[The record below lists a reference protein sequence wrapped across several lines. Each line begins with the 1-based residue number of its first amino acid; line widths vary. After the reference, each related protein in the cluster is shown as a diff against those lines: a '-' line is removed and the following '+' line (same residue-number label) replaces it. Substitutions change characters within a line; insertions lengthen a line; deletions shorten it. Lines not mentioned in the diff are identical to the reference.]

1 MIKAKVTKGGANYD
15 FDESS
20 EYRDAYT
27 NLNKSELVQKSKIFN
42 EKKLKESECTDLLNK
57 VIYLF
62 NQVSATYA
70 FISFLSLVRGKTSLT
85 RKKLHVLQRHKAF
98 PVCACSASVPP
109 QTHLCHDKG
118 KFNSI

>member
-1 MIKAKVTKGGANYD
+1 MIKAKVTKGSANYD

-57 VIYLF
+57 VIYLL
-62 NQVSATYA
+62 NQEV
-70 FISFLSLVRGKTSLT
+70 
-85 RKKLHVLQRHKAF
+85 
-98 PVCACSASVPP
+98 PVCI
-109 QTHLCHDKG
+109 HLVFVFG
-118 KFNSI
+118 

>member
-42 EKKLKESECTDLLNK
+42 EKKLKDSECTDLLNK
-57 VIYLF
+57 VIYLL

-70 FISFLSLVRGKTSLT
+70 FI
-85 RKKLHVLQRHKAF
+85 AF
-98 PVCACSASVPP
+98 FVF
-109 QTHLCHDKG
+109 G
-118 KFNSI
+118 